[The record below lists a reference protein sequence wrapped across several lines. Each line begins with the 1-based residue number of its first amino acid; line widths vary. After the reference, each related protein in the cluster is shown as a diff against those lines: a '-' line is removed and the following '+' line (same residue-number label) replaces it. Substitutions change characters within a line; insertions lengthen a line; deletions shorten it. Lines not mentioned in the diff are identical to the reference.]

1 MHGFGME
8 VGTCGD
14 QRGDFMKMK
23 TITEQIANLNFLDA
37 YNELCQNNYC
47 FSFDNLTK
55 DFPRLNSQ
63 QMYLFLMYAISQ
75 DEDVEKHLAI
85 CYYLYFMDP
94 YIVGA
99 DSLIRWHLMQALRVS
114 PCNVRVLK
122 DWIFGIYDGNPD
134 SPFSESELLA
144 YKKILST
151 IPISSD

>member
-1 MHGFGME
+1 
-8 VGTCGD
+8 
-14 QRGDFMKMK
+14 MKMK

-94 YIVGA
+94 YIVG
-99 DSLIRWHLMQALRVS
+99 VS

-122 DWIFGIYDGNPD
+122 DWILGIYDGNPD

>member
-63 QMYLFLMYAISQ
+63 QMYLF
-75 DEDVEKHLAI
+75 
-85 CYYLYFMDP
+85 
-94 YIVGA
+94 
-99 DSLIRWHLMQALRVS
+99 
-114 PCNVRVLK
+114 
-122 DWIFGIYDGNPD
+122 
-134 SPFSESELLA
+134 
-144 YKKILST
+144 
-151 IPISSD
+151 